1 MTGATVHETHGDGP
15 PVILI
20 HGLGLNRHMWQWQVP
35 ALSDQFKI
43 ITYDLLGHGDSDK
56 PSGAYEMSQMVEQI
70 EQLMSELEI
79 DNAAMV
85 GFSLGGLIVRAFAL
99 AHPGKIT
106 AMVILSS
113 AHARSVEQRDS
124 ILQRMS
130 QVAAG
135 GPEATVD
142 ESLHRWF
149 TEEFSKHHPER
160 LATVKGWVLANDPK
174 VYAEVYRLLA
184 EGDVGLEL
192 SIADIRCP
200 VLIATGEEDHGN
212 SVAMAEDMAALMPNA
227 KVAVLSGLRHMA
239 LAEDPNAVNALL
251 LSFLREQP
259 GAAACTNPHAEL
271 GHEKTNH
278 R

>member
-1 MTGATVHETHGDGP
+1 
-15 PVILI
+15 
-20 HGLGLNRHMWQWQVP
+20 
-35 ALSDQFKI
+35 
-43 ITYDLLGHGDSDK
+43 
-56 PSGAYEMSQMVEQI
+56 MVK
-70 EQLMSELEI
+70 S
-79 DNAAMV
+79 
-85 GFSLGGLIVRAFAL
+85 
-99 AHPGKIT
+99 
-106 AMVILSS
+106 
-113 AHARSVEQRDS
+113 
-124 ILQRMS
+124 
-130 QVAAG
+130 
-135 GPEATVD
+135 
-142 ESLHRWF
+142 
-149 TEEFSKHHPER
+149 
-160 LATVKGWVLANDPK
+160 WVLANDPK

-239 LAEDPNAVNALL
+239 LAEDPNAVNSLL

-271 GHEKTNH
+271 GHEKTNY